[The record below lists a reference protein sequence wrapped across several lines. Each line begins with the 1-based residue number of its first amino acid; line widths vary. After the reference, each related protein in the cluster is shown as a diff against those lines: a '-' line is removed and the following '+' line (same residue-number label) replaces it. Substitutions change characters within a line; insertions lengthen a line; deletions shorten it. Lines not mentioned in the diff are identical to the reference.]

1 MSLNSSRNRLSASLK
16 GLMARWELAKSQW
29 DDPMS
34 QDFESTY
41 LALLEPK
48 LRNTLTAME
57 KLEAVLARARHEC
70 G

>member
-1 MSLNSSRNRLSASLK
+1 MSLASSRNRLSAGLK
-16 GLMARWELAKSQW
+16 ELLARWETARSRW
-29 DDPMS
+29 DDPQS
-34 QDFESTY
+34 REFEDQY
-41 LALLEPK
+41 LALLEPR

>member
-16 GLMARWELAKSQW
+16 ELMASWELAKSKW

-34 QDFESTY
+34 QEFESHY

>member
-1 MSLNSSRNRLSASLK
+1 MSLSSSRNRLSASLK
-16 GLMARWELAKSQW
+16 ELMACWEQARSQW

-34 QDFESTY
+34 QDFEQQY

>member
-1 MSLNSSRNRLSASLK
+1 MSLASSRNRLSASLK
-16 GLMARWELAKSQW
+16 ELMARWEQARSQW

-34 QDFESTY
+34 QDFEQQY

>member
-1 MSLNSSRNRLSASLK
+1 MSLASSRNRLSAALK
-16 GLMARWELAKSQW
+16 ELLARWEQARAQW

-34 QDFESTY
+34 QDFEQHY

-57 KLEAVLARARHEC
+57 KLEAILARARHEC
-70 G
+70 S

>member
-1 MSLNSSRNRLSASLK
+1 MSLASSRNRLSASLK
-16 GLMARWELAKSQW
+16 ELMASWEQARSQW

-34 QDFESTY
+34 QEFEQQY